1 MSVLA
6 HDEELLVERNDIASL
21 SLSAILLIFLQ
32 NRQKQHNSWKGIR
45 KILVVSHSKVN
56 RPEVSRPRLPSEYS
70 NQDFGMSSTL
80 ILFNFPS
87 LFGHHYHS

>member
-6 HDEELLVERNDIASL
+6 RDEELLVEQNDIACL
-21 SLSAILLIFLQ
+21 SLPAILLIFLQ
-32 NRQKQHNSWKGIR
+32 NRQKQHNSWNGIR
-45 KILVVSHSKVN
+45 KTKMLVVSCLKVN

-80 ILFNFPS
+80 IVF
-87 LFGHHYHS
+87 